1 LGSIITVNFCLFA
14 LFYSVVPG
22 SEELSADEDTILT
35 PPPPVVPEKPPKSSS
50 KVMPRPKLKRPKIL
64 HRRRGSKNSAS
75 LATGGRDWG
84 ERCVEV
90 FEVIVQIGEGT
101 YGQVYKA
108 KDKRSSKK
116 NTVIEDTHVDV
127 CQSMFKFMFKCIE
140 LFSTAIFEEFFFFCV
155 D

>member
-1 LGSIITVNFCLFA
+1 MFTLFW
-14 LFYSVVPG
+14 SVVPG

-35 PPPPVVPEKPPKSSS
+35 PPPPVVVPEKLAKSSN

-64 HRRRGSKNSAS
+64 RRRGSKNTAS

-90 FEVIVQIGEGT
+90 FEVIAQIGEGT

-108 KDKRSSKK
+108 KDKRSGK
-116 NTVIEDTHVDV
+116 
-127 CQSMFKFMFKCIE
+127 MR
-140 LFSTAIFEEFFFFCV
+140 
-155 D
+155 

>member
-1 LGSIITVNFCLFA
+1 VDVNQFLFIF
-14 LFYSVVPG
+14 LSVVPG

-35 PPPPVVPEKPPKSSS
+35 PPQPVLVPEKTSKSSN
-50 KVMPRPKLKRPKIL
+50 KVVPRPKLRRPKIL

-90 FEVIVQIGEGT
+90 FEVIAQIGEGT

-108 KDKRSSKK
+108 KDKRSGKDYDKK
-116 NTVIEDTHVDV
+116 KRFVLSFVKFCLDV
-127 CQSMFKFMFKCIE
+127 CMYRYTE
-140 LFSTAIFEEFFFFCV
+140 LLSKAIFGRVFYLC
-155 D
+155 